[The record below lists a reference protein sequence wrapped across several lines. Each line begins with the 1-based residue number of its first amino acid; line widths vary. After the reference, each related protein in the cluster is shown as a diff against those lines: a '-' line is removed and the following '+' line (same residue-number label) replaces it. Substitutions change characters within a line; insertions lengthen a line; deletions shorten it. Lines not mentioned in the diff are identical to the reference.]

1 MIAMKPKICD
11 MIVCTRSSTIA
22 ESASVGVIPIVLNN
36 DEIVWENIERLKN
49 IFDQKLILVLLNM
62 HLAL

>member
-1 MIAMKPKICD
+1 MIINETLKSVD

-36 DEIVWENIERLKN
+36 DKNSMEKNIEG
-49 IFDQKLILVLLNM
+49 
-62 HLAL
+62 